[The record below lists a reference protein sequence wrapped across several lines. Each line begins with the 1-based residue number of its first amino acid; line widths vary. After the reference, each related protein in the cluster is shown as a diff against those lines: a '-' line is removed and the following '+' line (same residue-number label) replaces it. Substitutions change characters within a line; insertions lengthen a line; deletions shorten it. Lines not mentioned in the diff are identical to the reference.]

1 MKNCHTF
8 ANQNRMH
15 KTCKI
20 EKQGNS
26 DKMQTDK
33 QTKKLSAIWY
43 SSHRS
48 CVLIAGSLYFLYVWI
63 FFCFYF
69 QLTYWWSVAV
79 ENLIN
84 HHLSHCDWI
93 QLHLHWNPNIN
104 LAYRIRFQSL
114 HYWNRNHDHCPS
126 RCSYCSQNYP
136 YKRFFNFDDSTK
148 RSIFN

>member
-43 SSHRS
+43 SSHRT

-63 FFCFYF
+63 FFLLLFS
-69 QLTYWWSVAV
+69 TYV
-79 ENLIN
+79 LMK
-84 HHLSHCDWI
+84 
-93 QLHLHWNPNIN
+93 
-104 LAYRIRFQSL
+104 
-114 HYWNRNHDHCPS
+114 
-126 RCSYCSQNYP
+126 RCSRKFNKSSFESLWLDSASPSLKSKYKFSISYP
-136 YKRFFNFDDSTK
+136 ISKSSLLESESWSL
-148 RSIFN
+148 SITLLILLSKLPI